1 MRAVTVR
8 LPGLSLILATREL
21 PYERRPPRESPALG
35 ILQAC
40 CWHPKMGISDAIQE
54 KGVPHDPLLGE
65 PH

>member
-21 PYERRPPRESPALG
+21 PYERRPPGNLLLSDIAGL
-35 ILQAC
+35 LLA
-40 CWHPKMGISDAIQE
+40 PKDGTSDAIQE
-54 KGVPHDPLLGE
+54 KGAPHDPLLGE